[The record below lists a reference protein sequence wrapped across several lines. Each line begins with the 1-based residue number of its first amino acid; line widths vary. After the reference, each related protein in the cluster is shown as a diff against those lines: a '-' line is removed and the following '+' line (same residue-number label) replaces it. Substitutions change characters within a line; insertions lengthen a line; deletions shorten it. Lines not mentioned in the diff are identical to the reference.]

1 MQNIVDADA
10 STRSMRVPILDRS
23 FIKFLELIMAAVSEP
38 KGNILHLKVLKVA
51 DLEITCGGFQ

>member
-1 MQNIVDADA
+1 M
-10 STRSMRVPILDRS
+10 LDRS

-51 DLEITCGGFQ
+51 HLEIVWVGFQ